1 MVMPYAL
8 YEEDERLTR
17 SFPTPQAAWEAAERA
32 GLVEIGPH
40 GEKILD
46 NNLEIRPCES
56 TPDEVVDPGSDF
68 IFS

>member
-1 MVMPYAL
+1 MPYAL

-17 SFPTPQAAWEAAERA
+17 SFPTHQAVWEAAERA

-40 GEKILD
+40 GEKVLD

-56 TPDEVVDPGSDF
+56 VSDEIVDPGSDF

>member
-1 MVMPYAL
+1 MPYAL
-8 YEEDERLTR
+8 YEEGERLTR
-17 SFPTPQAAWEAAERA
+17 SFPTPQAAWDAAERA
-32 GLVEIGPH
+32 GLVEVGPD
-40 GEKILD
+40 GEKMLD